1 MKTELNRI
9 EDKLDEILNII
20 KNNNTP
26 SPESVDSPR
35 TGNIY
40 DEEDETR
47 L

>member
-20 KNNNTP
+20 KNNNTT
-26 SPESVDSPR
+26 SPDSVESPR
-35 TGNIY
+35 ICNIY
-40 DEEDETR
+40 DEEYETR